1 MNSDAQTKRHEFLW
15 RVLHAFERYYDIK
28 HTDDVTPPFTA
39 EAEFHSH
46 DERYVLVRTAKVAEI
61 DSHEFVFF
69 AETDNLTGEQLA
81 KFDEAAW
88 NAGISRVRPTFIHRN
103 SDVTLVILADVIEKS
118 VLKQIKKLKH
128 YKSYCFSFKG
138 WSEYRVLAFEISS
151 GKVVYNRIAHN
162 LKNLV
167 GNIN

>member
-1 MNSDAQTKRHEFLW
+1 MDSDAQNRRHEFLW

-28 HTDDVTPPFTA
+28 HTEDVTPPFTA

-46 DERYVLVRTAKVAEI
+46 DERYVLVRAAKVAEI
-61 DSHEFVFF
+61 DSHDFVFF
-69 AETDNLTGEQLA
+69 AETENLTEEQLA

-88 NAGISRVRPTFIHRN
+88 QTGISRVRPTFIHRN
-103 SDVTLVILADVIEKS
+103 SDVTLVILADIIDKDVFK
-118 VLKQIKKLKH
+118 KIKKLRH

-138 WSEYRVLAFEISS
+138 WSEYRVLAYEISS
-151 GKVVYNRIAHN
+151 GKVVCNRIAHG

-167 GNIN
+167 GNIK